1 MICGVALA
9 IVAAGVGF
17 IMGTSRFTGSSSL
30 LLRHPLSSSSPED
43 DSLQRD
49 PYGRALKHR
58 RIYAPPSHTV
68 SKMDMIPATH
78 TYKNSEFLL
87 CIIRYMLCCIIETIS

>member
-49 PYGRALKHR
+49 HHDGRALKQ
-58 RIYAPPSHTV
+58 ISHVTKV
-68 SKMDMIPATH
+68 HYLQESH

-87 CIIRYMLCCIIETIS
+87 CIIRYVLCCIDRDNLLIL